1 MDAEDIR
8 TLLQI
13 GEQITLEV
21 KKAEQG
27 LPRSIWETYSAFANT
42 IGGTILLGLTETATP
57 GDDTRFE
64 ATGISDPAKL
74 KKELFDTLN
83 SDKVSDNILRDA
95 DVEIVPY
102 EGVNLMCIQVPQ
114 ADYRRRPIYING
126 NPMRG
131 TFKRNYEGDY
141 HCTKDEVK
149 AMMRDSNETGNDGV
163 LMEHYDMNDVD
174 QATLSAYR
182 NRFRTANPDHP
193 WNDCDDKDF
202 LRNMGGYTTDR
213 TTGRESL
220 TLAGLLM
227 FGKGLA
233 VRERFDNIRMDYLD
247 RTNLAPESRW
257 SDRLTYD
264 GMWENNLYHFF
275 TRVLAKLVS
284 NIKRPFM
291 LKGMEREDDTPLHKA
306 IREALTNLIIHADY
320 MTEGILKVE
329 KHDDRFVFSN
339 PGSLKLPLV
348 DIYKGGNSKARNP
361 HIQSMLR
368 MVGFGENIGSGFP
381 TIIAV
386 CKKENWRQPILCER
400 PELKLVELTISMTSL
415 ISEECLHK
423 LQTVFGH
430 SYKALSKEEVLVL
443 STALEEEGGVTN
455 NMVQTLLDKNP
466 IEAGKLLYALVEKKM
481 LLSNNKR
488 RWASYTL
495 NLDYAQNEKS
505 RSKSQGVKSRSKSQG
520 VKSRSDK
527 RQEIEARIIAFCST
541 PRTLLEIAEELG
553 YAERYRMKRI
563 YIDPLIGTRLQMTS
577 SSSKT
582 DPTQRYVTIP
592 DTPLLPPFPPQHENL

>member
-1 MDAEDIR
+1 
-8 TLLQI
+8 
-13 GEQITLEV
+13 
-21 KKAEQG
+21 
-27 LPRSIWETYSAFANT
+27 
-42 IGGTILLGLTETATP
+42 
-57 GDDTRFE
+57 
-64 ATGISDPAKL
+64 
-74 KKELFDTLN
+74 
-83 SDKVSDNILRDA
+83 
-95 DVEIVPY
+95 
-102 EGVNLMCIQVPQ
+102 
-114 ADYRRRPIYING
+114 
-126 NPMRG
+126 
-131 TFKRNYEGDY
+131 
-141 HCTKDEVK
+141 
-149 AMMRDSNETGNDGV
+149 
-163 LMEHYDMNDVD
+163 
-174 QATLSAYR
+174 
-182 NRFRTANPDHP
+182 
-193 WNDCDDKDF
+193 
-202 LRNMGGYTTDR
+202 
-213 TTGRESL
+213 
-220 TLAGLLM
+220 M

-400 PELKLVELTISMTSL
+400 PDLKLVELTISMTSL

-505 RSKSQGVKSRSKSQG
+505 RSKSQGVKSRSK
-520 VKSRSDK
+520 VKE
-527 RQEIEARIIAFCST
+527 RQETRDRSKDY
-541 PRTLLEIAEELG
+541 RLL
-553 YAERYRMKRI
+553 
-563 YIDPLIGTRLQMTS
+563 
-577 SSSKT
+577 
-582 DPTQRYVTIP
+582 
-592 DTPLLPPFPPQHENL
+592 